1 MRLPS
6 AALTTLLAAASL
18 ATTVS
23 VSHAQTCQDLWVER
37 NQYYKEAGYCF
48 RTQRAIKY
56 FGNAGCRYDDEGS
69 VPLPRGVRN
78 RIADITRTERNLGC
92 SS

>member
-18 ATTVS
+18 AT
-23 VSHAQTCQDLWVER
+23 
-37 NQYYKEAGYCF
+37 
-48 RTQRAIKY
+48 I
-56 FGNAGCRYDDEGS
+56 RYDDEGS

-78 RIADITRTERNLGC
+78 RIGEISRAERNLGC
-92 SS
+92 S